1 MKKITSIFL
10 LAMVFPAA
18 AQSVPYAYQTPAA
31 SLRSYNDFVDIKTE
45 NGTVDIGPELLSAA
59 RRNSDYDFTN
69 VLQQLINKYKKVR
82 LPGIKMLINDNGISI
97 PSGARIYFSKGTVL
111 KMKPS
116 AKTHFDVLKV
126 YDVQD
131 VQIYNAVIE
140 GDKLEHL
147 GKSGEWAAGIGLR
160 NAENVIL
167 KYGSIKN
174 TWGDGIFIGSES
186 GGVSRN
192 ISLSYFNIDNARRNG
207 LSITSGNGVNVDYLM
222 ISNTTGTAPSC
233 GVDIE
238 PSLYSEELQ
247 NIVLSNIN
255 SFNNATA
262 GLAINTGNFETNDQ
276 KNRKQVSIQIK
287 NFTDI
292 GSWRGIV
299 TSLNS
304 NNHRVIPYGRID
316 FQNILLKDNVSFDYF
331 FATGNKFDLSL
342 SFSGYRIFQK
352 GKYVENAVL
361 SSFKTVPNVYVR

>member
-1 MKKITSIFL
+1 MKKVLFIYLVLMIFW
-10 LAMVFPAA
+10 VRG
-18 AQSVPYAYQTPAA
+18 QSVLYTYQLPPATV
-31 SLRSYNDFVDIKTE
+31 LSYQKFIEVNTE
-45 NGTVDIGPELLSAA
+45 VGTIDLGPALATA
-59 RRNSDYDFTN
+59 QRNKNYDYTEI
-69 VLQQLINKYKKVR
+69 LQSLINKYKKVR
-82 LPGIKMLINDNGISI
+82 LPGIKMLINDKGLSI
-97 PSGARIYFSKGTVL
+97 PTGARIYFSNGTVL

-116 AKTHFDVLKV
+116 AKTHFDALKI

-140 GDKLEHL
+140 GDKPEHL
-147 GKSGEWAAGIGLR
+147 GKTGEWAAGISLR

-207 LSITSGNGVNVDYLM
+207 LSITSGIDVNVNHLT

-233 GVDIE
+233 GIDIE
-238 PSLYSEELQ
+238 PSLYAEELQ
-247 NIVLSNIN
+247 RIALSDITT
-255 SFNNATA
+255 FNNATA
-262 GLAINTGNFETNDQ
+262 GLAINTGNFETNEQ
-276 KNRKQVSIQIK
+276 KKRKEVTIQIK

-304 NNHRVIPYGRID
+304 NNRQVIPYGTID
-316 FQNILLKDNVSFDYF
+316 FQNILLKDNVTLDYF
-331 FATGNKFDLSL
+331 FATANKFNLKL
-342 SFSGYRIFQK
+342 SFSGYRIFHK
-352 GKYVENAVL
+352 GKFRENEIL
-361 SSFKTVPNVYVR
+361 SSFKTVSNVYVR